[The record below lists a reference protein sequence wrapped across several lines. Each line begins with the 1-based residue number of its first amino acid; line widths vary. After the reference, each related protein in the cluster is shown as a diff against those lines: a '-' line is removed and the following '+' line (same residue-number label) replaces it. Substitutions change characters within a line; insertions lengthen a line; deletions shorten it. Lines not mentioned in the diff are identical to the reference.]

1 MANIIAGRF
10 DTRDAADQAVAELR
24 SSSFPAAQISCF
36 YVGPAGQHSRYRL
49 GGDHD
54 KSPGAE
60 DSPRGTM
67 AGVATGGLVGA
78 AIGAATAPVTGPLG
92 PITGGLVGAHIGN
105 LVGALSKMKD
115 GGADGSEV
123 APVRHSGFMVAVS
136 APNPGC
142 EQKAIAVLLQQG
154 AVELESGTGH
164 IEHGDWR
171 DFDPAEPP
179 HRIDMQRPPHL
190 PAG

>member
-1 MANIIAGRF
+1 MATIIAGHF
-10 DTRDAADQAVAELR
+10 DTRDAAEQAVVALR
-24 SSSFPAAQISCF
+24 ASGFPAAQISCF

-60 DSPRGTM
+60 KSARGTV
-67 AGVATGGLVGA
+67 AGAATGGLFGA
-78 AIGAATAPVTGPLG
+78 AIGAVTTPVTGPLG
-92 PITGGLVGAHIGN
+92 PIAGGLVGAHIGN
-105 LVGALSKMKD
+105 LVGALSTMK
-115 GGADGSEV
+115 GGNASDYEV
-123 APVRHSGFMVAVS
+123 PPIRHSGFMVAVS

-142 EQKAIAVLLQQG
+142 EQKVITVLMQQG
-154 AVELESGTGH
+154 AAELESGTGH
-164 IEHGDWR
+164 IVQGDWQ

-179 HRIDMQRPPHL
+179 HRIDVPRSPGM